1 MIFVIIICN
10 IMGLSIKHLLQ
21 HEFLGC
27 KKRYLKNF
35 LFITHTHIKKT
46 EIKGLENIDLLP
58 ELPFYEEFSVIE
70 TDQAFKRYAMSY
82 EVESIDR
89 NDTIAQLEASKFSI
103 NDLFFDFLNKTKSFK
118 YQVKV

>member
-1 MIFVIIICN
+1 MQKKIFEELPFYN
-10 IMGLSIKHLLQ
+10 
-21 HEFLGC
+21 
-27 KKRYLKNF
+27 
-35 LFITHTHIKKT
+35 THTHIKKT

-58 ELPFYEEFSVIE
+58 ELPFHEEFSVIE